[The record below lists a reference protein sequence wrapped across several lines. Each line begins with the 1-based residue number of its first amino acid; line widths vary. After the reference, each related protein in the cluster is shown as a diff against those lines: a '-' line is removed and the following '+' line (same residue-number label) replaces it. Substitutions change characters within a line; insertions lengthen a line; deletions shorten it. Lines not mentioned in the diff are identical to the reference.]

1 MAQTIALQRG
11 STTVSSGG
19 GSGVTLF
26 TQSGGTATRVI
37 INGLAF
43 KNSVAGSGCVAQL
56 YVAQSGGSVF
66 WAVAAKGASSGN
78 ACGGFDFFPG
88 TFNMNG
94 AQRESSSSSLTGAV
108 ILGINTNNVFPAD
121 GNVAAYNIFSTNNVT
136 SNVASMSNYET
147 CPQQFWIGSGDAVAM
162 KIFNNGGGTA
172 TIGFS
177 FTTITES

>member
-11 STTVSSGG
+11 STTVSSSGS
-19 GSGVTLF
+19 SGVTLF

-56 YVAQSGGSVF
+56 YVAQSGGTVF
-66 WAVAAKGASSGN
+66 WAVAIKATASSNG
-78 ACGGFDFFPG
+78 AGGFDFYPG
-88 TFNMNG
+88 VQNMSG
-94 AQRESSSSSLTGAV
+94 AQRSSAQYTQTGAV

-121 GNVAAYNIFSTNNVT
+121 GNVAAYTLFSTDNP
-136 SNVASMSNYET
+136 ASIVSSMANLEN
-147 CPQQFWIGSGDAVAM
+147 CPSQFWIGSGDAVAM
-162 KIFNNGGGTA
+162 KVFNNGGGTA
-172 TIGFS
+172 TIGYS